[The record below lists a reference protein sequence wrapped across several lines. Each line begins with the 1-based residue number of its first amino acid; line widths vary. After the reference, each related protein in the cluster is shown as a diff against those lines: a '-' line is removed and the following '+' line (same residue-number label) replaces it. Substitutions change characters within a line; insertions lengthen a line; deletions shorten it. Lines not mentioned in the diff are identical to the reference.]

1 MPAFDFSNLTYF
13 DYIVLF
19 TIGISTVFSMLRGMT
34 REFLGLAGWVLA
46 VFIAVTTAPTISK
59 WLSAFIKVE
68 GLTEILAWALPFAG
82 SIVIWFILASLISPG
97 LKRAGLGALDTWFGI
112 LFGILRGVLFS
123 MILYS
128 GCVIYAGEESD
139 LEDGILN
146 SESRPYISSLISSV
160 QDSTLLPSI
169 ITESLGA
176 IRLDMDT
183 PDLGNEIGN
192 EIGNAVTEGA
202 EDAADKL
209 DLLADE
215 KN

>member
-1 MPAFDFSNLTYF
+1 M
-13 DYIVLF
+13 
-19 TIGISTVFSMLRGMT
+19 
-34 REFLGLAGWVLA
+34 
-46 VFIAVTTAPTISK
+46 
-59 WLSAFIKVE
+59 E

-192 EIGNAVTEGA
+192 AIIEGA
-202 EDAADKL
+202 EDFVAD
-209 DLLADE
+209 DDE
-215 KN
+215 SKQA